1 MDGTHPE
8 DDPDSGGLLKQFRI
22 AVAADLITLASL
34 HHAEVDDVLLIDL
47 DVQGFPDTLG
57 LKLTQPTSMEASS
70 IMRQALEAL
79 SAPLHAEQLDELAA
93 DYAAIYL
100 NHDYNASPYES
111 VWLDEENLVMQAPMF
126 QVREFYRRHG
136 LGVADWRNRADDH
149 LVIELLFIARL
160 LQSALMQ
167 HDQANALGD
176 AARFMDEHLLRW
188 LPRFGERVAKRCVT
202 PFYAAAGWLTSAYCE
217 ELRDTLADFL
227 GEPRPSAEEIE
238 ARMRPQTVQTAP
250 LKYVPGAA
258 PSW

>member
-8 DDPDSGGLLKQFRI
+8 DDPDSGGLLQQFRI

-79 SAPLHAEQLDELAA
+79 SAPLHAEQLDGLAA
-93 DYAAIYL
+93 DYAAIFL
-100 NHDYNASPYES
+100 NHDYSASPYES

-136 LGVADWRNRADDH
+136 FGVADWRNRADDH

-160 LQSALMQ
+160 LQNE
-167 HDQANALGD
+167 QADALGE

-188 LPRFGERVAKRCVT
+188 LPRFGERVAKRCTT
-202 PFYAAAGWLTSAYCE
+202 PFYAAAGWLTSAYCD
-217 ELRDTLADFL
+217 ELRDALAEIL
-227 GEPRPSAEEIE
+227 GELRPSTEEIE
-238 ARMRPQTVQTAP
+238 VRMRPRAVQAAP
-250 LKYVPGAA
+250 LKYVPGIA